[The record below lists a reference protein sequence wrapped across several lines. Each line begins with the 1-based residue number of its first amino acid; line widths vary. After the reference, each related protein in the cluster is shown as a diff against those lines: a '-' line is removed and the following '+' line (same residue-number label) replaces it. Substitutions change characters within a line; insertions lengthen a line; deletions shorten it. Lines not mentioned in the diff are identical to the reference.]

1 MDRTLTSSDFL
12 SAWDS
17 LAHAKS
23 CFELKFAW
31 NRIRD
36 RAEEIDPRGMNELW
50 EFYLERLAEIES
62 RAGSVPQ

>member
-1 MDRTLTSSDFL
+1 MDRTMTSSDFL

-17 LAHAKS
+17 LADAKT

>member
-1 MDRTLTSSDFL
+1 MGQTTIAPDFL
-12 SAWDS
+12 SLWDS
-17 LAHAKS
+17 LAHAKT

-36 RAEEIDPRGMNELW
+36 RAEEIDSRGMNELW

-62 RAGSVPQ
+62 REGSVPQ